1 MRPIRIHLDTSDYSA
16 MHGARPGSQV
26 AEVRKT
32 LSEMA
37 RSGLIEIGLSYH
49 VIFELLQ
56 RADPEHRE
64 NRLSRARL
72 LTELCG
78 QNAFPYPTDL
88 GDGHRFSKEGLWQP
102 RITLEDHEIEVIL
115 GHLIQAV
122 QYDLE
127 ATPHVRRVV
136 NNRKYFRRWAE
147 EYSECFVAIASRNW
161 PVMFGKSLVDDGTLG
176 RYVAGQ
182 ISRSEANRRLWFF
195 INDPASIYEVWFEQ
209 CRWDCP
215 IMERRDNIA
224 DKLVTMLGELRRTIA
239 STGDLRKRITG
250 ELNVTAVEALSPD
263 ERSQL
268 LRLRRDLKT
277 FQEEMSS
284 PQQLFDDLPIWK
296 DLFGNDSALLAT
308 EILYAFERDKR
319 PIKQSDGIDFVHAM
333 YLPHADLWRGDRA
346 FADLLIKYKVSFS
359 DRVVPTLLGVPA
371 RMAAELSKR
380 SEAHR

>member
-1 MRPIRIHLDTSDYSA
+1 
-16 MHGARPGSQV
+16 
-26 AEVRKT
+26 
-32 LSEMA
+32 MA
-37 RSGLIEIGLSYH
+37 QSGQIEIGLSYH

-102 RITLEDHEIEVIL
+102 RITLGDHEIEVIL

-122 QYDLE
+122 QHDLE

-136 NNRKYFRRWAE
+136 INRKYFGRWAE
-147 EYSECFVAIASRNW
+147 EYPERFMAIANRNW
-161 PVMFGKSLVDDGTLG
+161 PVMFGKSLVEDGTFG

-182 ISRSEANRRLWFF
+182 MSRNEANRKLWFF
-195 INDPASIYEVWFEQ
+195 INDPASIYELWFEQ

-224 DKLVTMLGELRRTIA
+224 DKFVIMLEDLRRTIA
-239 STGDLRKRITG
+239 STGDLRTRITI
-250 ELNVTAVEALSPD
+250 ELSATGDEALSPD
-263 ERSQL
+263 ARSQL
-268 LRLRRDLKT
+268 MRLRKDLKT
-277 FQEEMSS
+277 FRGEITS
-284 PQQLFDDLPIWK
+284 PQQLFEDVPIWK
-296 DLFGNDSALLAT
+296 KLFGNESALLAA

-319 PIKQSDGIDFVHAM
+319 PIKHSDGIDFVHAT
-333 YLPHADLWRGDRA
+333 YLPHTDLWRGDRA
-346 FADLLIKYKVSFS
+346 FADLLIKHKVSFS
-359 DRVVPTLLGVPA
+359 ERVVPTLLEVPV
-371 RMAAELSKR
+371 RIEAEFAKQSP
-380 SEAHR
+380 